1 MSGRRTRLV
10 RIAIA
15 TESFFPRTNGVTNS
29 VANISRRL
37 VAQGHQVT
45 IICPNSFPES
55 EYAGIPVI
63 TVPST
68 VIPGIADFD
77 VAVSSVPRLTHIIRS
92 IRPDIIHVASP
103 FVLGALA
110 LRAAR
115 KLSIPSVAVFQTDVS
130 GFARHYGLAVMATAA
145 DAHVRRMHVQADVNL
160 VPSSATENYLRTLG
174 VRHVH
179 TWTRGVDLEIFDPVF
194 RDEALHDSWGG
205 PLVVGYLGRLAPEK
219 GLMALTVL
227 QGAPGVSLVL
237 IGDGPERDRLA
248 AKIPGAHFVGKR
260 SGAELGRYVASLDV
274 LVAPGEHETF
284 CQVIQEAMASGLPVL
299 APAVGGPRDLI
310 EPGRDGFLYRPGEPE
325 DMMEHVALLGD
336 DVRLRLSMGMHGRAK
351 VRTRTWDHLTDELLH
366 WYASAMGV
374 GSARSA

>member
-1 MSGRRTRLV
+1 M
-10 RIAIA
+10 IA

-37 VAQGHQVT
+37 VAQGHEVT

-55 EYAGIPVI
+55 EYSGIPVV

-68 VIPGIADFD
+68 VVPGIADFD
-77 VAVSSVPRLTHIIRS
+77 VTVSSVPRLTHIVRS
-92 IRPDIIHVASP
+92 IGPDILHVASP

-130 GFARHYGLAVMATAA
+130 GFARHYGLALMATAA
-145 DAHVRRMHVQADVNL
+145 DAHVRRMHCQADINL

-174 VRHVH
+174 IRNVY
-179 TWTRGVDLEIFDPVF
+179 TWARGVDLEVFDPAF
-194 RDEALHDSWGG
+194 RDESLHDSWGG

-219 GLMALTVL
+219 GLKALTIL
-227 QGAPGVSLVL
+227 HGLPGVSLVV
-237 IGDGPERDRLA
+237 IGEGPERHRLQSMMPA
-248 AKIPGAHFVGKR
+248 ARFVGKK
-260 SGAELGRYVASLDV
+260 SGAELGRHVASLDV

-284 CQVIQEAMASGLPVL
+284 CQVIQEGMASGLPVL
-299 APAVGGPRDLI
+299 APAVGGPKDLI
-310 EPGRDGFLYRPGEPE
+310 EPGRDGFLYRPGDPE
-325 DMMEHVALLGD
+325 DMLEHVALLGD

-351 VRTRTWDHLTDELLH
+351 VRTRTWDHLTEELVQ
-366 WYASAMGV
+366 WYSSVV
-374 GSARSA
+374 GLRSARSA